1 MMIIDEDL
9 LLENG
14 AICEDYEPKTILFQR
29 GGYPHYYFQII
40 SGTVELNNYHEDGKE
55 FTLNILSAGQS
66 IGESLLFSD
75 NSYPM
80 NAVVKTTCKI
90 LKLPRSIFFDLIL
103 RNQDVTLSLFRC
115 LSDRLYYKYIMLFN
129 NSSADP
135 LAKIGS
141 LLDYF
146 KGFSGEKEKLSYHVP
161 FTRQQIANLTGLCV
175 ETVIR
180 SIKKMEKLNIVRI
193 TNRKIY
199 Y

>member
-1 MMIIDEDL
+1 MIIDEDL

-14 AICEDYEPKTILFQR
+14 AICEDYEPKTILFKE
-29 GGYPHYYFQII
+29 GDSPHYYFQII

-55 FTLNILSAGQS
+55 FTFNILSAGQS

-75 NSYPM
+75 NNYPM
-80 NAVVKTTCKI
+80 NAVVKTRSQI
-90 LKLPRSIFFDLIL
+90 LKLPKSVFLDLI
-103 RNQDVTLSLFRC
+103 RKDQDITLNFFRC

-135 LAKIGS
+135 LTKIS
-141 LLDYF
+141 CLLNYF
-146 KGFSGEKEKLSYHVP
+146 KGFSGDKGQFTYHVP

-180 SIKKMEKLNIVRI
+180 SIKKMEKQNVVRI